1 MTRLTLC
8 WEDEMNLTTLLDL
21 VGVLLLVLGIALAVA
36 LWFIPA
42 GVAVAGVGLLGTSW
56 LIDRR
61 RGS

>member
-1 MTRLTLC
+1 
-8 WEDEMNLTTLLDL
+8 MNLTTLLDL

-36 LWFIPA
+36 FWFVPA
-42 GVAVAGVGLLGTSW
+42 GVAAAGIGLLGTSW